1 MNINESVKRPLRFT
15 NRHKTKIT
23 GALLVIIGSLQANAT
38 FMQELLSPRAYAMF
52 TIAAGMFVALLGF
65 LNAPKESE

>member
-1 MNINESVKRPLRFT
+1 MNVKETVKKPLRFT

-23 GALLVIIGSLQANAT
+23 GALLVVIGSLQANAQ
-38 FMQELLSPRAYAMF
+38 FMQELLTPRQYAFF
-52 TIAAGMFVALLGF
+52 TIGAGMFVALLGF